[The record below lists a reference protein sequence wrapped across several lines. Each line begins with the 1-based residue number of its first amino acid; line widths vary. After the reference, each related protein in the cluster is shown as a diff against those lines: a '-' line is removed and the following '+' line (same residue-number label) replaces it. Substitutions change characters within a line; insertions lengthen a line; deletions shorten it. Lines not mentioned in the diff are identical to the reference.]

1 MELTESIKFYVIITP
16 INWWDFYGHQKTTK
30 VRFAPHLSIWF
41 RYNWTVQISTLKNIN
56 CIIQLNRRNFLK
68 KVKWNY
74 MFTFAH
80 KSFINRFLVFL
91 HKILYFRIEKNV
103 KWDKVEHFP
112 ALAIREISNNIFLV
126 LYAIKTIVLNSR
138 VKRSFFFLI
147 LAHSALFQIDFP
159 QLTLRERKEKV
170 EKKLVQ
176 TRGKCKKARQWNN
189 TVFNIQ

>member
-1 MELTESIKFYVIITP
+1 M
-16 INWWDFYGHQKTTK
+16 
-30 VRFAPHLSIWF
+30 
-41 RYNWTVQISTLKNIN
+41 
-56 CIIQLNRRNFLK
+56 
-68 KVKWNY
+68 
-74 MFTFAH
+74 
-80 KSFINRFLVFL
+80 FL

-159 QLTLRERKEKV
+159 QFTLRERKEKV

-176 TRGKCKKARQWNN
+176 TRGKCKKQDSE
-189 TVFNIQ
+189 TIQFSTYKNKITSYSNVCVELFSETKNR

>member
-56 CIIQLNRRNFLK
+56 CIIQLNQRNFLK
-68 KVKWNY
+68 KVKWNFI
-74 MFTFAH
+74 FTFAH

-91 HKILYFRIEKNV
+91 HKILYFGIEKNV

-138 VKRSFFFLI
+138 VKRSFFPHFSPQCI
-147 LAHSALFQIDFP
+147 ISNWFP
-159 QLTLRERKEKV
+159 SIHASRAKRKSREETSTN
-170 EKKLVQ
+170 Q
-176 TRGKCKKARQWNN
+176 GQM
-189 TVFNIQ
+189 